1 MEADILVGIQA
12 AGKTS
17 FYLARFFR
25 THVRISLDMLRT
37 RHREAIL
44 LRACIEAKQPFVVD
58 NTNPTMPERARY
70 LILAKAAG
78 FRAIGYYFP
87 PEVEACLARNEARP
101 ERERV
106 PPKGLVGTFRRL
118 EIPTLAEGFD
128 ELYAV
133 KVDGLGRFVVEG
145 WQGEI

>member
-1 MEADILVGIQA
+1 MEAVILVGIQA

-58 NTNPTMPERARY
+58 NTNPTMPERTRY
-70 LILAKAAG
+70 LIPAKAAG

-133 KVDGLGRFVVEG
+133 MVDGAGNFVVEG